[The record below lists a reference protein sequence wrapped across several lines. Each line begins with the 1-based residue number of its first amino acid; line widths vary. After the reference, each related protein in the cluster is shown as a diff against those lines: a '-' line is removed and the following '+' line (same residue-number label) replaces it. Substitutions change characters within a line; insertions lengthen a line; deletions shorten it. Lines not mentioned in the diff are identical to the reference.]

1 MAMQMA
7 SILSCFIRKWVLV
20 FANVRKIGGLKRSFF
35 VTIGIFANM
44 NEKTIPTIA
53 HKAHPWH
60 GIELGPNC
68 PDELRVFI
76 EIVPTDTVKY
86 EVDKVSGY
94 LSLDRPQKF
103 SNIVP
108 SLYGFIPRSYCGSRM
123 AGLTNEAIARYDVK
137 GDYNS
142 DGTERGYFKY
152 EPALVPVPKTTQD
165 VVNPFKKFT
174 DELAKTLK
182 VKNDAYADSFD
193 KTLDKFGL
201 NVAVARINDKYDR
214 LENIILHPD
223 TEQNDESPKDTLMDL
238 AGYSILLVKYME
250 SRGLYSD

>member
-137 GDYNS
+137 GDGDPLDICVLTEKDVTHGDIIVKCIPIGGIRLLDHDQADDKIIAVLKDDAVYGHITDIEQLPMEISRRLVHYFTTYKDIPGDSKKRMNFISLYNA
-142 DGTERGYFKY
+142 KV
-152 EPALVPVPKTTQD
+152 AKD
-165 VVNPFKKFT
+165 VIKASLEDYN
-174 DELAKTLK
+174 ELMKGKL
-182 VKNDAYADSFD
+182 
-193 KTLDKFGL
+193 
-201 NVAVARINDKYDR
+201 
-214 LENIILHPD
+214 
-223 TEQNDESPKDTLMDL
+223 
-238 AGYSILLVKYME
+238 
-250 SRGLYSD
+250 

>member
-137 GDYNS
+137 GDGDPLDICVLTEKDVTHGDIIVKCIPIGGIRLLDHDQADDKIIAVLKDDAVYGHITDIEQLPMEISRRLVHYFTTYKDIPGDSKKRMNFISLYNA
-142 DGTERGYFKY
+142 KV
-152 EPALVPVPKTTQD
+152 AKD
-165 VVNPFKKFT
+165 VIRASLEDYN
-174 DELAKTLK
+174 ELMKGKL
-182 VKNDAYADSFD
+182 
-193 KTLDKFGL
+193 
-201 NVAVARINDKYDR
+201 
-214 LENIILHPD
+214 
-223 TEQNDESPKDTLMDL
+223 
-238 AGYSILLVKYME
+238 
-250 SRGLYSD
+250 